1 MEKHPDD
8 FVLHPGRDFTRHRR
22 LPLKDLILLMMSM
35 ETSSIGGEIH
45 RFFSL
50 RYPKQPLASRPS
62 PSAFIHQRAKLND
75 HFFLTLLNRF
85 NERFPLSKT
94 KFGLHLL
101 ACDGTDLN
109 IPADED
115 PDTFISYNS
124 KDGGYHQFHTV
135 AFFDLLEKRYTD
147 AVVQPRAL
155 MNEND
160 ACVTLVNRNPISGPC
175 LFIADRGFD
184 AFNSMAAISLKNLF
198 FLFRI
203 KSPTGQRS
211 PFRHLADA
219 ECKECD
225 IDSEFFFARSNK
237 PLRNLPPQLCRKLH
251 PDRRFDF
258 IDPDDKSSVF
268 HLRFRFVCFKLD
280 SGNYEFLV
288 TNLPRNR
295 CSLSDLKELY
305 HLRWGIETSF
315 LFLKHNLCLDT
326 PHSIRRDF
334 LRQEIFLKLIMY
346 NLCALLTFAAGNPPQ
361 TDSFVWRLSFST
373 AIRIVRLCIVLRC
386 LPPNSDIIAAI
397 LRYKYPAR
405 TDKDRPR
412 KLRSQRLKHLQNRA

>member
-1 MEKHPDD
+1 
-8 FVLHPGRDFTRHRR
+8 
-22 LPLKDLILLMMSM
+22 
-35 ETSSIGGEIH
+35 
-45 RFFSL
+45 
-50 RYPKQPLASRPS
+50 
-62 PSAFIHQRAKLND
+62 
-75 HFFLTLLNRF
+75 
-85 NERFPLSKT
+85 
-94 KFGLHLL
+94 
-101 ACDGTDLN
+101 
-109 IPADED
+109 
-115 PDTFISYNS
+115 
-124 KDGGYHQFHTV
+124 
-135 AFFDLLEKRYTD
+135 
-147 AVVQPRAL
+147 

-268 HLRFRFVCFKLD
+268 HLPFRFVCFKLD

-361 TDSFVWRLSFST
+361 TDSFAWRLSFST
-373 AIRIVRLCIVLRC
+373 AIRIVRLCIVLRR